1 MGFPVLRSVLV
12 SRVGASHRI
21 NLIVRS
27 PLGQNCPRK
36 NVYVTIEENTR
47 NSQLIQLPGVSYL
60 NHGIYMPGIV
70 HRLFF
75 FHPQFTC
82 GYYFT
87 CTLSSGTKKLFS
99 ARMVNRELK
108 QTRTA
113 MATKTSPKKR
123 FNEQNNSS
131 ALMCVINP

>member
-1 MGFPVLRSVLV
+1 MLRSVLV

-60 NHGIYMPGIV
+60 NHGICMPGIV
-70 HRLFF
+70 CRLFF

-87 CTLSSGTKKLFS
+87 CTLSSGTKNCSVPAWLIG
-99 ARMVNRELK
+99 
-108 QTRTA
+108 
-113 MATKTSPKKR
+113 
-123 FNEQNNSS
+123 NSS
-131 ALMCVINP
+131 KPGRQWQRKRLQRKDLMSRTIAVHSCAL